1 MNDRPHNKNLEDL
14 LKNLKSSKTEGF
26 DDFEREALEG
36 FETLNSKEEAIKI
49 KNDLDKEIS
58 DKLFLEEKKNQ
69 KVYWFA
75 AAGLFLVIGL
85 SVFFILNNRP
95 LEDNNVAIV
104 KKEEPKILDEVQVVP
119 APAEEKAA
127 EVSKEPAKT
136 KTIAAVSKDE
146 VAREKTNGISSRAV
160 LKPGKKA
167 SGETTDG
174 IIDAKKT
181 DDKNDFA
188 NAEIAEKPKVAYSS
202 PVEDKESKKL
212 EEQSNKTVA
221 TKTLDVDKFEAT
233 ESLAREELK
242 KESKGKEKDS
252 RKKKSAAKDHKETE
266 GNMTSE
272 TSKSAVVNSSI
283 AQNSNST
290 NAGLKNTG
298 AGNANTIPAS
308 SNEPQNSRADNYNAP
323 TNQVYYTGGEDGLM
337 KDIREKLIEEK
348 ADKKFDALLVINEK
362 KQVEKVN
369 YLNVF
374 DLTVEEKN
382 KVTAILKAL
391 NKFNFYIQPNTK
403 GLFEYKIIYRP

>member
-14 LKNLKSSKTEGF
+14 LKNLKSNKTEGF

-36 FETLNSKEEAIKI
+36 FETLSSKEEAIKI
-49 KNDLDKEIS
+49 KNELDKEIS
-58 DKLFLEEKKNQ
+58 YKLFLEEKKNQ

-127 EVSKEPAKT
+127 EVKEPAKT

-146 VAREKTNGISSRAV
+146 AATEKTNGISSRAV

-167 SGETTDG
+167 SGETTDD
-174 IIDAKKT
+174 IVDAKKPE
-181 DDKNDFA
+181 DKNDFA
-188 NAEIAEKPKVAYSS
+188 YAETDEKPKVAYSS

-212 EEQSNKTVA
+212 EEQSNKAPA
-221 TKTLDVDKFEAT
+221 TKTLDADKLEAN

-242 KESKGKEKDS
+242 KESKGKDKDS
-252 RKKKSAAKDHKETE
+252 RKKQSAAKDQKETE

-272 TSKSAVVNSSI
+272 TTSKSAVVNSSI

-298 AGNANTIPAS
+298 AGNANSIPAS
-308 SNEPQNSRADNYNAP
+308 SNEPQNSRADNYNTP
-323 TNQVYYTGGEDGLM
+323 TNQVYYSGGEDGLM

-348 ADKKFDALLVINEK
+348 TDKKFDALLVINEK

-403 GLFEYKIIYRP
+403 GLFEYKLKYRP